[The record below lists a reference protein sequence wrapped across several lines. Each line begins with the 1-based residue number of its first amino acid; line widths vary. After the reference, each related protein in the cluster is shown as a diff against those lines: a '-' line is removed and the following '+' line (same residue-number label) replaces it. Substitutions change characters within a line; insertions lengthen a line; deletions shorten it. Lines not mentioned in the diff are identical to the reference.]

1 MRESRL
7 TQGFLFVIAVGV
19 LAHLVLALVDQPL
32 RAETFRLDQCVTD
45 RPGDRPGGYVHV
57 VVHSAADVETH

>member
-7 TQGFLFVIAVGV
+7 TQGLLFVIAVGV

-32 RAETFRLDQCVTD
+32 RAETFRLDQCITD
-45 RPGDRPGGYVHV
+45 RPGERPAAYVHV
-57 VVHSAADVETH
+57 IVHSVADVETP